1 MKVMKEM
8 YEGLPRFD
16 VLCVDIKSF
25 YSSVEAVSR
34 GLDPL
39 QTYLAVVGDI
49 SRSGSVV
56 LAASPKMKKEYGIK
70 TGSRLY
76 EIPKSP
82 KINIVQA
89 RMGMYLD
96 YSMHITE
103 ILSRFAP
110 PDSIH
115 VYSVDESWV
124 NLGRYGGSSKLFGTP
139 WETAKQIM
147 NVIRLETGLPC
158 SIGIGEN
165 KLLSKLIL
173 DVAAKKDPEGIAECR
188 YEDVAEK
195 LHPIPIK
202 EIWGIGGRMEK
213 HLNRMGIYVL
223 GDIANYPLHHLK
235 KRFGVMGEQLYWHSH
250 GIDLSPVEYHPDL
263 ELDHEIVQKDFSMGI
278 TLLRDYSRE
287 EITTVILELSE
298 EVARRARKAKK
309 AGRTI
314 NLGIG
319 YSKDEGGGGFS
330 RSRSIEFPSNITRK
344 IYSTCL
350 DLFHENYKGQMVRNV
365 YVSLTNLVSDVAI
378 QLDIFEDIS
387 KQRELGYVMDS
398 IRDRFGTTALLR
410 ARSYTEG
417 GIMKDRA
424 GKIGGHKK

>member
-1 MKVMKEM
+1 MNKLYKD
-8 YEGLPRFD
+8 LPRFD
-16 VLCVDIKSF
+16 VLCVDMKSF

-39 QTYLAVVGDI
+39 QTYLAVVGDVT
-49 SRSGSVV
+49 RSGSVV

-76 EIPKSP
+76 EIPRSP
-82 KINIVQA
+82 QIHIVEA

-96 YSMHITE
+96 YSMHINE
-103 ILSRFAP
+103 ILNRFAP

-124 NLGRYGGSSKLFGTP
+124 NLGSCGASSKLFGTP

-147 NVIRLETGLPC
+147 NVIRIETGLPC
-158 SIGIGEN
+158 SIGIGDN
-165 KLLSKLIL
+165 KLLSKVIL
-173 DVAAKKDPEGIAECR
+173 DVAAKKALEGIAECR
-188 YEDVAEK
+188 YEDVVVK

-202 EIWGIGGRMEK
+202 DIWGIGSRTEK
-213 HLNRMGIYVL
+213 HLHRMGIYVL
-223 GDIANYPLHHLK
+223 GDIAKYPLHLLK

-250 GIDLSPVEYHPDL
+250 GIDLSPVEYHPDF
-263 ELDHEIVQKDFSMGI
+263 ELNHEFAQKGFSMAI
-278 TLLRDYSRE
+278 TLLRDYSNRE
-287 EITTVILELSE
+287 EIHTVILELSE
-298 EVARRARKAKK
+298 EVARRARHAKK
-309 AGRTI
+309 AGRTV

-330 RSRSIEFPSNITRK
+330 KSRSIDFATNITKK
-344 IYSTCL
+344 IYTTCL
-350 DLFHENYKGQMVRNV
+350 DLFKENYRGQTVRNI
-365 YVSLTNLVSDVAI
+365 YVSLTNLSSDATV
-378 QLDIFEDIS
+378 QLDIFEDVS

-398 IRDRFGTTALLR
+398 IRNRFGSTAILR

-417 GIMKDRA
+417 GIMKDRS